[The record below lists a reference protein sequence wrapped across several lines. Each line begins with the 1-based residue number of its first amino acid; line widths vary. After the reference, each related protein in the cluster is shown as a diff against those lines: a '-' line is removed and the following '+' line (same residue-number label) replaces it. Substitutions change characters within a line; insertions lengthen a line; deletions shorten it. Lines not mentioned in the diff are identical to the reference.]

1 MFLPLTI
8 GFWIFQCF
16 LQSTSV
22 ATALNVRSQ
31 QQRVTNL
38 LHRIERLRTTQTTLN
53 FMSQQLDSL
62 WFYLQHDFGTTGK
75 LSELEDAMLQQEPLE
90 ILERMALVRP
100 KALTA
105 MEQQL
110 QEFEHLATMVAIS
123 ELMTTFQDMK
133 QSPSSTVTPSD
144 QGTATSTTTPF
155 TSTLTP
161 AKPNVISSTSSST
174 KVPSSLV
181 LANFRR
187 EQQQQQLNNETVVDV
202 CIVGAG
208 LGGLCAGA
216 ILNTLYGK
224 QVAIFESHYLP
235 GGCAH
240 AFPRQVGNLQFVM
253 DSGPTIL
260 TGCSGSSR
268 VNALQQVLQAIN
280 QTVEWIPYQSWGMIE
295 SPGTSNELRWS
306 VPLGKEK
313 MIQGP
318 ILQFG
323 GAAAVEEY
331 KALQELTKSLT
342 VGAELPAMAMR
353 PGKTALVPLLRY
365 LPTTTK
371 LLSQPMD
378 LLTGTFAPYIDG
390 PLFTVQSPWLRN
402 WLDALAF
409 SLSGL
414 PANRTAAAAMAVIL
428 QDMETSQ
435 LDYPVGGMGSIVDA
449 LVRGVEQG
457 STGSKVHLRSPVK
470 SIDCNDIASRFVG
483 VTLGNGT
490 RIRARQGVICNAPLW
505 SLAELIKDPRALRKL
520 NNNQLYNP
528 PASSESSSTLPRRR
542 TSWAN
547 NRIVNHRDSTATIDT
562 ESLLQKCESMEMT
575 GSFMHLHL
583 ALNASGLDLATLE
596 AHYTVM
602 DRGLGGHN
610 STDGPTGILNM
621 IAVSN
626 PCRLDPNLAPPG
638 TIVVHAYGAANEPYD
653 IWERMDRKSTEYRI
667 LKQKR
672 SEPLWRAVESIIP
685 DARERVLL
693 ELIGSPLTHERFLRR
708 PGGTYGSATE
718 DYLPNGLT
726 YFESLVLANDGVFPG
741 IGVPAVAIAGA
752 SAAHAFVSIGE
763 QWSVLNKIERKR
775 QH

>member
-1 MFLPLTI
+1 MFRSLTV
-8 GFWIFQCF
+8 GFLYGWGSLCVLGIY
-16 LQSTSV
+16 SV
-22 ATALNVRSQ
+22 TALTVGSQ

-38 LHRIERLRTTQTTLN
+38 RNRIERIRTTQFN
-53 FMSQQLDSL
+53 FLSQQLDSM
-62 WFYLQHDFGTTGK
+62 WYYLQHDFETTGQ
-75 LSELEDAMLQQEPLE
+75 LSELEDAMLQQAPLE
-90 ILERMALVRP
+90 VLERMALVRP
-100 KALTA
+100 NALAA

-110 QEFEHLATMVAIS
+110 QEFEQLAPLVIMSDFMTSLQDVKQPLSTNVMPS
-123 ELMTTFQDMK
+123 E
-133 QSPSSTVTPSD
+133 
-144 QGTATSTTTPF
+144 TAAATTTPSAS
-155 TSTLTP
+155 TSTP
-161 AKPNVISSTSSST
+161 ANPRTTTK

-181 LANFRR
+181 LANLRR
-187 EQQQQQLNNETVVDV
+187 EQQSSNETVVDI

-216 ILNTLYGK
+216 ILNTLYKK
-224 QVAIFESHYLP
+224 QVAIFESHYVA

-260 TGCSGSSR
+260 TGCTSNSR
-268 VNALQQVLQAIN
+268 VNALQQVLQAID

-295 SPGTSNELRWS
+295 SPGTPNELRWS

-323 GAAAVEEY
+323 GAAAVQEY
-331 KALQELTKSLT
+331 KALQELSKSLT

-365 LPTTTK
+365 LSTTTK

-378 LLTGTFAPYIDG
+378 LLTGTFAPYMDG

-414 PANRTAAAAMAVIL
+414 PANRTAAAAMAVVL

-457 STGSKVHLRSPVK
+457 SAGSKVHLRSPVK

-483 VTLGNGT
+483 VTLENGQ

-505 SLAELIKDPRALRKL
+505 SLAEFIKDPRALRKL
-520 NNNQLYNP
+520 NNNQIYNL
-528 PASSESSSTLPRRR
+528 PASSESSSTLPQRR
-542 TSWAN
+542 TSWVN
-547 NRIVNHRDSTATIDT
+547 NRIVDHRDNTATIDT
-562 ESLLQKCESMEMT
+562 ESLLQTCETAEMT

-583 ALNASGLDLATLE
+583 ALNASGLDLASLE

-610 STDGPTGILNM
+610 ATDGPTGILNM

-626 PCRLDPNLAPPG
+626 PCRLDPTLAPQG
-638 TIVVHAYGAANEPYD
+638 TIVVHAYGAANEPYE
-653 IWERMDRKSTEYRI
+653 IWEDMDRKSTKYRI

-672 SEPLWRAVESIIP
+672 AEPLWRAVESIIP

-726 YFESLVLANDGVFPG
+726 NFESLVLANDGVFPG

-752 SAAHAFVSIGE
+752 SAAHAFVTIGE
-763 QWSVLNKIERKR
+763 QWSVLNKLERKQQR
-775 QH
+775 

>member
-8 GFWIFQCF
+8 GFLYGWGSLFVLGKCA
-16 LQSTSV
+16 V
-22 ATALNVRSQ
+22 TALTVRSQ

-38 LHRIERLRTTQTTLN
+38 IQRIERIRNTQTTPN
-53 FMSQQLDSL
+53 FLSQQLDSL
-62 WFYLQHDFGTTGK
+62 LFYLQHDFETSGK
-75 LSELEDAMLQQEPLE
+75 LSELEDAMLKQEPLE
-90 ILERMALVRP
+90 VLERMALLRP

-110 QEFEHLATMVAIS
+110 QEFEQLAPMVAMS

-133 QSPSSTVTPSD
+133 QPPSSTVTPSD
-144 QGTATSTTTPF
+144 TAAAAATSTPS
-155 TSTLTP
+155 TSAP
-161 AKPNVISSTSSST
+161 AKPSTISSTSSPK
-174 KVPSSLV
+174 KVPSSIV
-181 LANFRR
+181 LANLRR
-187 EQQQQQLNNETVVDV
+187 QQQFNNETVVDV

-224 QVAIFESHYLP
+224 QVAIFESHYLA

-240 AFPRQVGNLQFVM
+240 AFPRQVGDYQFVM

-268 VNALQQVLQAIN
+268 VNALQQVLHAIN
-280 QTVEWIPYQSWGMIE
+280 QTVEWIPYHSWGMIE

-306 VPLGKEK
+306 VPLGKEN

-323 GAAAVEEY
+323 GTAAVEEY
-331 KALQELTKSLT
+331 KALQELTKPLT

-353 PGKTALVPLLRY
+353 PGKSALLPLLRY
-365 LPTTTK
+365 LSTTTK

-378 LLTGTFAPYIDG
+378 LLTGTFAPCMDG
-390 PLFTVQSPWLRN
+390 PLFTVRSPWLRN

-457 STGSKVHLRSPVK
+457 SAGSKVHLRSPVK

-483 VTLGNGT
+483 VTLENGKH
-490 RIRARQGVICNAPLW
+490 IRARQGVICNAPLW
-505 SLAELIKDPRALRKL
+505 SLAELIRDPRALRKL
-520 NNNQLYNP
+520 NNNQIYNP
-528 PASSESSSTLPRRR
+528 PASSESTSTLPRRR

-547 NRIVNHRDSTATIDT
+547 NRIVDHRDSTATIDT
-562 ESLLQKCESMEMT
+562 ESLLQKCETMEMT

-583 ALNASGLDLATLE
+583 ALNASGLDLAALE

-626 PCRLDPNLAPPG
+626 PCRLDPTLAPPG

-653 IWERMDRKSTEYRI
+653 IWEGMDRKSTEYRI

-726 YFESLVLANDGVFPG
+726 NFESLVLANDGVFPG

-763 QWSVLNKIERKR
+763 QWSVLNKLERKR
-775 QH
+775 